1 MNNSDILH
9 TIISDL
15 KSRRLALFCGAGIS
29 FNSNLPL
36 VTNLLEYLYE
46 TLELDGAAINK
57 MMNSGIPFEKVIETL
72 LVESDIKEIKE
83 IFAEGSPNSN
93 HYLIARLAQNHVL
106 NIIYTTN
113 FDFLIEKAMK
123 AIGMIE
129 GVDFKVYATEDELK
143 NVKWQEETVKI
154 IKIHGCASKTEE
166 MAITF
171 GQLASSRYLHLRTDL
186 LSQIFSGK
194 LAKSVLIIGYSCSD
208 FDLVPIIEK
217 LREKSS
223 NIYFIDHSRT
233 NERTEN
239 VSVKDSNNPFKY
251 YRGYRYIVDT
261 DKFMRLLWDFAGP
274 EYFASS
280 FPVAARKNEW
290 HEQIDKW
297 YASNIEISGPAFK
310 YHISSKLFYAIGELK
325 DTIRLAA
332 IAVEEG
338 RKSKNWKAYAA
349 NLDIMGMAYSNLG
362 VHKKALQCY
371 ERATTVQSQLN
382 DDYNLASILQSYGNV
397 LHSLQRD
404 GEAIKKFTSALTIS
418 KKIKD
423 LQLQSSILGNMSN
436 SYIALQQDLLAQNFL
451 TEAINLSRYT
461 GDKQSESSQLG
472 ILANIHMKA
481 GNYKIALKVLLDA
494 MEIKRMIADYNELC
508 KLYLN
513 ITTIYFLLEN
523 LSKARKTANEGI
535 VLSKKIGNRQL
546 EAQIIYAKMLYG
558 I

>member
-1 MNNSDILH
+1 MNNIDIACEV
-9 TIISDL
+9 ISDL
-15 KSRRLALFCGAGIS
+15 KSKRLSLFCGAGIS

-36 VTNLLEYLYE
+36 VHNLLTYLYE
-46 TLELDGAAINK
+46 TLELDDAAINK
-57 MMNSGIPFEKVIETL
+57 MLNSGMPFEKVIETL
-72 LVESDIKEIKE
+72 LVESEIAEIKE
-83 IFAEGSPNSN
+83 IFAKGSPNSN
-93 HYLIARLAQNHVL
+93 HLLIAKLAKSKML

-113 FDFLIEKAMK
+113 FDLLIEKAMK

-129 GVDFKVYATEDELK
+129 GVDFKVYATEEDLK

-154 IKIHGCASKTEE
+154 IKIHGCASKTDE
-166 MAITF
+166 MAITL
-171 GQLASSRYLHLRTDL
+171 GQLASSRYLDLRTDL

-217 LREKSS
+217 LEKKYS
-223 NIYFIDHSRT
+223 NIYFIEHNRT
-233 NERTEN
+233 DERTEN
-239 VSVKDSNNPFKY
+239 VSYKDLNNPFKD
-251 YRGYRYIVDT
+251 YRGYRYIGNT
-261 DKFMRLLWDFAGP
+261 DKFIQSLWDFAGP

-280 FPVAARKNEW
+280 SPVIVGKNGWQE
-290 HEQIDKW
+290 HIEKW
-297 YASNIEISGPAFK
+297 YTANIGISGSAFK

-349 NLDIMGMAYSNLG
+349 NLDTMGMAYSNSG
-362 VHKKALQCY
+362 EQMKALLCY
-371 ERATTVQSQLN
+371 ERATTVQCQLN
-382 DDYNLASILQSYGNV
+382 DDHNIASILQSYGNV
-397 LHSLQRD
+397 LHRLQRD
-404 GEAIKKFTSALTIS
+404 NEAIKKFSAALTIS
-418 KKIKD
+418 KKTKD
-423 LQLQSSILGNMSN
+423 LQLQSSILGNISN
-436 SYIALQQDLLAQNFL
+436 SYIALHQNLTAQNFL
-451 TEAINLSRYT
+451 TEAINLSRYN

-472 ILANIHMKA
+472 ILAHIHMKA
-481 GNYKIALKVLLDA
+481 GNYKIALKLLSEA

-523 LSKARKTANEGI
+523 LSEARKTANEGI